1 MPKFIF
7 SIGIIEKKSFLPLI
21 YAISQIGL
29 NIYKN
34 NCIIDIVSSYLLNFG
49 LCVGLI
55 MTYFIGSIIKYKRK
69 TTKSSKRAFL
79 HYIKDY
85 LILFLISLFYMIG
98 ELSEYAINNNDE
110 ISEEEKDDYSREIF
124 FVYGIEIIILTI
136 ITYFWL
142 RNRYY
147 IHHLICIFII
157 VILTFIIDAL
167 LNIFSHIKV
176 ISIIGII
183 LTIVADTSVYI
194 YVKYLMEHKY
204 YYNMDIL
211 YLYGIFNTIVHFLS
225 LIFSIIVQSE
235 DGNNYL
241 IIAFYEFYKESGPII
256 MILRFLF
263 GLFIAGIYFYM
274 LEFLIIESFSPN
286 YVIIGYEIGLLPA
299 ALEIVK
305 EDYTKIS
312 LLIIIFIAQFAV
324 LFFYLEIFEC
334 NFCSL
339 NKNTR
344 KQIYKRVENHLNLD
358 RESRITF
365 EGYDISEGMKSQEL
379 EMEKLEKQE
388 TVKDE

>member
-1 MPKFIF
+1 M
-7 SIGIIEKKSFLPLI
+7 
-21 YAISQIGL
+21 
-29 NIYKN
+29 
-34 NCIIDIVSSYLLNFG
+34 
-49 LCVGLI
+49 
-55 MTYFIGSIIKYKRK
+55 
-69 TTKSSKRAFL
+69 
-79 HYIKDY
+79 
-85 LILFLISLFYMIG
+85 
-98 ELSEYAINNNDE
+98 
-110 ISEEEKDDYSREIF
+110 
-124 FVYGIEIIILTI
+124 
-136 ITYFWL
+136 
-142 RNRYY
+142 
-147 IHHLICIFII
+147 ICIFII
-157 VILTFIIDAL
+157 VILNFIIDAL
-167 LNIFSHIKV
+167 LNNFSHIQV

-194 YVKYLMEHKY
+194 YIKYLMEHKY

-211 YLYGIFNTIVHFLS
+211 YIYGIFNTIVHFLS
-225 LIFSIIVQSE
+225 LIFSIIVQSK

-241 IIAFYEFYKESGPII
+241 IIEFYEFYKESGPII
-256 MILRFLF
+256 MIFRFLF